1 MKSTTA
7 AAFLLGASLFA
18 LAAPA
23 LAQDT
28 GATATDASKPAEG
41 LGEIVVTANRVAS
54 SAQDTPIALNVYTG
68 TALADQGVNTV
79 RDLSQIDPSVNVTNS
94 TGSAYVAVRG
104 IASTDVTEIG
114 DPSVPITR
122 DGFFTNRS
130 FAISSS
136 FYDVARIEVLK
147 GPQGT
152 LQGRNSTGGLVS
164 IVTVRPELRTGGY
177 ASAEAGNYK
186 TFNGEAGVNVLLAPG
201 FAVRASGTVLSHKG
215 YRTSTGPAFDG
226 DDENFKSGRIQALYK
241 GDNGLS
247 AWVSYQHDSRDVN
260 GDAQFRGPLGGPTPD
275 FGKAKVFTSDAPTM
289 TKLTSDRA
297 RWELAYSADMGLNFI
312 YSGGYDSA
320 NWRNQLDATGGYPAN
335 RQFRQQETP
344 KTWNHEFRVSND
356 KGGKLFFQAGYFY
369 FQEKNVV
376 NSGIFNLDMTGPLF
390 GPGGF
395 LTGVPNADQ
404 SNRYGIKFDYNI
416 LTRSQALFGQ
426 VEYDLTDKLQLS
438 LGGRYTW
445 DKKVRTG
452 NAVLTLPA
460 LAFPL
465 CGNDFPAPGTCPPFP
480 LTTPGNGNLS
490 KGEPTWHVGFNY
502 RPAAGSLIYAKYDRG
517 YKSGGFNSNG
527 SAPSVDYGPER
538 LDSFEIGTKNSL
550 MGNTLQLNASAFYFK
565 YKGYQGS
572 QFTAATSSG
581 SGVFNVG
588 NASIFGIE
596 GSAVAL
602 VGKATRI
609 NFNATYLHTKFG
621 DGITINN
628 GATPP
633 AAINISGNRLPNAPG
648 FTASGGIEQELPV
661 SFGTFTAR
669 VDAKYSSAFYY
680 SVFNTADT
688 QSPEYVLANASLKFA
703 PENSFWEV
711 QAYVRNVFDKQVLA
725 YATQNFN
732 AGANTY
738 QFQAPRTFG
747 VRGSVKF

>member
-1 MKSTTA
+1 MKAATA
-7 AAFLLGASLFA
+7 VSFLLGASLLA

-23 LAQDT
+23 QAQDAA
-28 GATATDASKPAEG
+28 ATAGDAAKTNEG

-68 TALADQGVNTV
+68 AALADQGVNTV
-79 RDLSQIDPSVNVTNS
+79 RDLAQIDPSLNVTNS
-94 TGSAYVAVRG
+94 TGAAYVAVRG

-130 FAISSS
+130 FTISSS

-164 IVTVRPELRTGGY
+164 VVTNRPEMRTGGY

-186 TFNGEAGVNVLLAPG
+186 TFNGEAGLNVQFAPQ
-201 FAVRASGTVLSHKG
+201 FAVRASGTILSHEG
-215 YRTSTGPAFDG
+215 YRKSAGPAFDG

-247 AWVSYQHDSRDVN
+247 VWVSYQHDTRDVN
-260 GDAQFRGPLGGPTPD
+260 GDAQFRGPLGGPTPA
-275 FGKAKVFTSDAPTM
+275 FGDARTFTSSAPTM
-289 TKLTSDRA
+289 TKLDSDRV
-297 RWELAYSADMGLNFI
+297 RWEASYASQMGLNFI
-312 YSGGYDSA
+312 YAGGYDSQD
-320 NWRNQLDATGGYPAN
+320 WRNRLDATSTYPAN
-335 RQFRQQETP
+335 RQFRQRETP
-344 KTWNHEFRVSND
+344 KTWNHEFRVSNN

-376 NSGIFNLDMTGPLF
+376 DSGIFNLDMTGPLF

-404 SNRYGIKFDYNI
+404 SNRFGIKFDYNI
-416 LTRSQALFGQ
+416 LTRSQAVFGQ
-426 VEYDLTDKLQLS
+426 VEYDLTDNLQLS

-452 NAVLTLPA
+452 NAVLSLPA

-465 CGNDFPAPGTCPPFP
+465 CGNAFPAPGSCPPFP

-490 KGEPTWHVGFNY
+490 QSEPTWHVGFNY
-502 RPAAGSLIYAKYDRG
+502 RPAPGSLIYAKYDRG

-538 LDSFEIGTKNSL
+538 LDSFEVGTKNSL
-550 MGNTLQLNASAFYFK
+550 MGNTLQLNASVFYFD

-588 NASIFGIE
+588 SAKVFGIE

-602 VGKATRI
+602 VGKGTRL
-609 NFNATYLHTKFG
+609 NLNATYLHTKFG
-621 DGITINN
+621 DGIKINN

-633 AAINISGNRLPNAPG
+633 AAIDIGGNRLPNAPE
-648 FTASGGIEQELPV
+648 FTASGAIEQEIPA

-669 VDAKYSSAFYY
+669 IDAKYSSDFYY

-688 QSPEYVLANASLKFA
+688 RSWEYVLANASLKFA
-703 PENSFWEV
+703 PDNSFWEV
-711 QAYVRNVFDKQVLA
+711 SAYVRNIFDKQVLA
-725 YATQNFN
+725 NATQNFN

>member
-1 MKSTTA
+1 MKAATA
-7 AAFLLGASLFA
+7 VSFLLGASLLA
-18 LAAPA
+18 LAVPA
-23 LAQDT
+23 QAQDAA
-28 GATATDASKPAEG
+28 ATAGDPAKTNEG

-68 TALADQGVNTV
+68 AALADQGINTV
-79 RDLSQIDPSVNVTNS
+79 RDLAQIDPSVNITSS
-94 TGSAYVAVRG
+94 TGAAYVAVRG

-122 DGFFTNRS
+122 DGFFVNRS

-164 IVTVRPELRTGGY
+164 IITNRPEMRTGAYG
-177 ASAEAGNYK
+177 SIEAGNYK
-186 TFNGEAGVNVLLAPG
+186 TINGEAGVNVMLSPG
-201 FAVRASGTVLSHKG
+201 FAVRASGTILSHEG
-215 YRTSTGPAFDG
+215 YRKSAGPAFDG

-241 GDNGLS
+241 SDNGLTL
-247 AWVSYQHDSRDVN
+247 WVSYQHDNRDVN

-275 FGKAKVFTSDAPTM
+275 FGDAKTFVSNAPTL
-289 TKLTSDRA
+289 TKLDTDRV
-297 RWELAYSADMGLNFI
+297 RWEAAYSADFGLNFI

-320 NWRNQLDATGGYPAN
+320 DWRNRLDATGAYPAN

-344 KTWNHEFRVSND
+344 KTWNHEFRVSNNKD
-356 KGGKLFFQAGYFY
+356 GKLFFQAGYFY

-376 NSGIFNLDMTGPLF
+376 NSGIFNLDMTGPF
-390 GPGGF
+390 APGGPLSF
-395 LTGVPNADQ
+395 VPNADQ

-426 VEYDLTDKLQLS
+426 IEYELTDQLQLS

-452 NAVLTLPA
+452 NAVLSLPA

-465 CGNDFPAPGTCPPFP
+465 CGNGFPAPGTCPPFP

-490 KGEPTWHVGFNY
+490 AGEPTWHAGLNY
-502 RPAAGSLIYAKYDRG
+502 RPAPGTLIYAKYDRG

-527 SAPSVDYGPER
+527 SAPSVDYGPEK
-538 LDSFEIGTKNSL
+538 LDAFEIGTKNSL
-550 MGNTLQLNASAFYFK
+550 MGNTLQLNAAMFYFD

-572 QFTAATSSG
+572 QLTDAVSSG

-588 NASIFGIE
+588 SAKVFGIE
-596 GSAVAL
+596 GSLVAL
-602 VGKATRI
+602 AGSNTRVTL
-609 NFNATYLHTKFG
+609 NAAYLHTKFG
-621 DGITINN
+621 DGIKINT
-628 GATPP
+628 GANPP
-633 AAINISGNRLPNAPG
+633 VAVDISGNRLPNAPE
-648 FTASGGIEQELPV
+648 FTASGAIEQDLPV

-669 VDAKYSSAFYY
+669 VDAKYSSDFYY
-680 SVFNTADT
+680 SVFNTVDAR
-688 QSPEYVLANASLKFA
+688 SWEYVLANASLKFK
-703 PENSFWEV
+703 PENSVWEV
-711 QAYVRNVFDKQVLA
+711 SAYVRNVFNKQVLA
-725 YATQNFN
+725 NGFRNFN
-732 AGANTY
+732 AGSNTY

>member
-1 MKSTTA
+1 MKSATA
-7 AAFLLGASLFA
+7 VSFLLGASLFA

-23 LAQDT
+23 QAQD
-28 GATATDASKPAEG
+28 AAAAATDAAKPAEG
-41 LGEIVVTANRVAS
+41 LGEIVVTANRVATA
-54 SAQDTPIALNVYTG
+54 AQDTPIALNV
-68 TALADQGVNTV
+68 NTV
-79 RDLSQIDPSVNVTNS
+79 RDLAQIDPSVNVTNS
-94 TGSAYVAVRG
+94 TGAAYVAVRG

-164 IVTVRPELRTGGY
+164 IITTRPEMRTGAYG
-177 ASAEAGNYK
+177 SIEAGNYK
-186 TFNGEAGVNVLLAPG
+186 TINGEAGVNVLLAPG
-201 FAVRASGTVLSHKG
+201 FAVRASGTILSHEG
-215 YRTSTGPAFDG
+215 YRKSAGPAFDG

-247 AWVSYQHDSRDVN
+247 VWVSYQHDKRDVN
-260 GDAQFRGPLGGPTPD
+260 GDAQFRAPLGGPMPE
-275 FGKAKVFTSDAPTM
+275 FGKAKTFTSFAPTM
-289 TKLTSDRA
+289 TKLDSDRV
-297 RWELAYSADMGLNFI
+297 RWEAAYSADMGLNFI

-320 NWRNQLDATGGYPAN
+320 DWRNRLDATGGYPAN

-344 KTWNHEFRVSND
+344 KTWNHEFRVSNN

-376 NSGIFNLDMTGPLF
+376 NSGIFNLDMTGPF
-390 GPGGF
+390 APGGF
-395 LTGVPNADQ
+395 LSGAPNADQ
-404 SNRYGIKFDYNI
+404 SNRFGIKFDYNI

-426 VEYDLTDKLQLS
+426 VEYDLTDQLQLS

-452 NAVLTLPA
+452 NAVLSLPA

-465 CGNDFPAPGTCPPFP
+465 CGNDFPNPGSCPPFP
-480 LTTPGNGNLS
+480 LTTPGNGTIS
-490 KGEPTWHVGFNY
+490 QGEPTWHVGLNY
-502 RPAAGSLIYAKYDRG
+502 RPAPGTLIYAKYDRG

-527 SAPSVDYGPER
+527 SAPSVNYGPEK
-538 LDSFEIGTKNSL
+538 LDAFEIGTKNSL
-550 MGNTLQLNASAFYFK
+550 MGNTLQLNASVFYFD

-572 QFTAATSSG
+572 QFTDAVSSG

-588 NASIFGIE
+588 NAKVFGIE
-596 GSAVAL
+596 GSLTAL
-602 VGKATRI
+602 ASKNTRV
-609 NFNATYLHTKFG
+609 NLNAAYLHTKFG
-621 DGITINN
+621 DGITINT
-628 GATPP
+628 GANPP
-633 AAINISGNRLPNAPG
+633 VAVNISGNRLPNAPE
-648 FTASGGIEQELPV
+648 FTASGSIEQDLQV

-669 VDAKYSSAFYY
+669 IDAKYSSDFYY
-680 SVFNTADT
+680 SVFNTTDARSWD
-688 QSPEYVLANASLKFA
+688 YVLANASLKFK

-711 QAYVRNVFDKQVLA
+711 SAYVRNIFDKQVLA
-725 YATQNFN
+725 NGFRNYNS
-732 AGANTY
+732 GSNTY

>member
-1 MKSTTA
+1 MKAVSA
-7 AAFLLGASLFA
+7 ASFLLGASLLA

-23 LAQDT
+23 QAQE
-28 GATATDASKPAEG
+28 ATANTDTAKPAEG

-68 TALADQGVNTV
+68 AKLAEQGVNTV
-79 RDLSQIDPSVNVTNS
+79 RDLAQIDPSVNVTNS
-94 TGSAYVAVRG
+94 TGAAYVAVRG

-122 DGFFTNRS
+122 DGFFVNRS
-130 FAISSS
+130 FSISSS

-164 IVTVRPELRTGGY
+164 IVTNRPEMRTGAYG
-177 ASAEAGNYK
+177 SIEAGNYK
-186 TFNGEAGVNVLLAPG
+186 TINGEAGVNVQLADG
-201 FAVRASGTVLSHKG
+201 FAVRASGTILSHEG
-215 YRTSTGPAFDG
+215 YRKSAGPAFDG

-241 GDNGLS
+241 GSNGLS
-247 AWVSYQHDSRDVN
+247 LWVSYQHDSRDVN

-275 FGKAKVFTSDAPTM
+275 FGKARTFTSFAPTF
-289 TKLTSDRA
+289 TKLESDRV
-297 RWELAYSADMGLNFI
+297 RWEAAYSADMGLNFI

-320 NWRNQLDATGGYPAN
+320 DWRNRLDATGGYPAN

-344 KTWNHEFRVSND
+344 KTWNHEFRVSNNKD
-356 KGGKLFFQAGYFY
+356 GKLFFQAGYFY

-404 SNRYGIKFDYNI
+404 SNRYGIKFDYDI

-426 VEYDLTDKLQLS
+426 IEYKLTDQLQLS

-452 NAVLTLPA
+452 NAVLSLPA

-465 CGNDFPAPGTCPPFP
+465 CGNGFPAPGTCPPFP

-490 KGEPTWHVGFNY
+490 KGEPTWHVGLNY
-502 RPAAGSLIYAKYDRG
+502 RPAPGTLIYAKYDRG

-527 SAPSVDYGPER
+527 SAPSVDYGPEK
-538 LDSFEIGTKNSL
+538 LDAFEIGTKNSL
-550 MGNTLQLNASAFYFK
+550 MGNTLQLNASVFYFD

-572 QFTAATSSG
+572 QFTDATSSG

-588 NASIFGIE
+588 SAKVFGIE
-596 GSAVAL
+596 GSLTAL
-602 VGKATRI
+602 ASKNTRI
-609 NFNATYLHTKFG
+609 NLNAAYLHTKFG
-621 DGITINN
+621 DGIKINT
-628 GATPP
+628 GANPP
-633 AAINISGNRLPNAPG
+633 VAVDISGNRLPNAPE
-648 FTASGGIEQELPV
+648 FTASGSIEQDVPV

-669 VDAKYSSAFYY
+669 IDAKYSSDFYY
-680 SVFNTADT
+680 GVFNTVDT
-688 QSPEYVLANASLKFA
+688 RSWDYVLANASLKFK
-703 PENSFWEV
+703 PVNSFWEIS
-711 QAYVRNVFDKQVLA
+711 AYVRNVFDKQVLA

-738 QFQAPRTFG
+738 QFQAPRTVG

>member
-1 MKSTTA
+1 MKATTA
-7 AAFLLGASLFA
+7 VSFLLGASLFA
-18 LAAPA
+18 LAAPVA
-23 LAQDT
+23 AQEAAAAAD
-28 GATATDASKPAEG
+28 KPAEG

-54 SAQDTPIALNVYTG
+54 SAQDTPIALNVYNG
-68 TALADQGVNTV
+68 AALADQGVNTV
-79 RDLSQIDPSVNVTNS
+79 RDLAQIDPSVNVTNS
-94 TGSAYVAVRG
+94 TGAAYVAVRG

-122 DGFFTNRS
+122 DGFFVNRS
-130 FAISSS
+130 FSISSS

-164 IVTVRPELRTGGY
+164 IVTNRPEMRNGGF
-177 ASAEAGNYK
+177 ASVEAGNYK
-186 TFNGEAGVNVLLAPG
+186 TFNGEAGVNVQLAEG
-201 FAVRASGTVLSHKG
+201 LAIRASGTALSHKG
-215 YRTSTGPAFDG
+215 YRTSAGPAFDG

-241 GDNGLS
+241 GDSGLS
-247 AWVSYQHDSRDVN
+247 LWVSYQHDNRDVN
-260 GDAQFRGPLGGPTPD
+260 GDAQFRGPLGGPTPE
-275 FGKAKVFTSDAPTM
+275 FGKARTFTSAAPTG
-289 TKLTSDRA
+289 TKLESDRV
-297 RWELAYSADMGLNFI
+297 RWEAAYSADMGLNFI

-320 NWRNQLDATGGYPAN
+320 NWRNQLDATSGYPAN

-344 KTWNHEFRVSND
+344 KTWNHEVRVSNN

-376 NSGIFNLDMTGPLF
+376 NSGIFNLDMTGPF
-390 GPGGF
+390 APGGPLSF
-395 LTGVPNADQ
+395 VPNADQ
-404 SNRYGIKFDYNI
+404 SNRYALKFDYNI

-426 VEYDLTDKLQLS
+426 IEYDMTDQLQLS

-452 NAVLTLPA
+452 NAVLSLPA

-465 CGNDFPAPGTCPPFP
+465 CGNGFPAPGTCPPFP

-490 KGEPTWHVGFNY
+490 QGEPTWHVGLNY
-502 RPAAGSLIYAKYDRG
+502 RPAPGSLIYAKYDRG

-538 LDSFEIGTKNSL
+538 LDSFELGTKNSL
-550 MGNTLQLNASAFYFK
+550 MGNTLQLNASVFYFN

-572 QFTAATSSG
+572 QTTDAVSSG

-588 NASIFGIE
+588 SAKVFGIE
-596 GSAVAL
+596 GSLTAL
-602 VGKATRI
+602 AAQNTRV
-609 NFNATYLHTKFG
+609 NLNATYLHTKFG
-621 DGITINN
+621 DGIKINT
-628 GATPP
+628 GANPP
-633 AAINISGNRLPNAPG
+633 VAVDIGGNRLPNAPE
-648 FTASGGIEQELPV
+648 FTASGSIEQDLPV

-669 VDAKYSSAFYY
+669 VDAKYSSDFYY
-680 SVFNTADT
+680 SVFNTTDT
-688 QSPEYVLANASLKFA
+688 RSWNYVLANASLKFK
-703 PENSFWEV
+703 PESSFWEI
-711 QAYVRNVFDKQVLA
+711 QAFVRNVFDKQVLA
-725 YATQNFN
+725 YAAQNFN

>member
-1 MKSTTA
+1 MSMKATTA
-7 AAFLLGASLFA
+7 GSFLLGASLFA
-18 LAAPA
+18 LTAPA
-23 LAQDT
+23 QAQV
-28 GATATDASKPAEG
+28 AADAAKPAEG

-54 SAQDTPIALNVYTG
+54 SAQDTPIALNVYSG
-68 TALADQGVNTV
+68 AALADQGVNTV
-79 RDLSQIDPSVNVTNS
+79 RDLAQIDPSVNVTNS

-164 IVTVRPELRTGGY
+164 IITVRPEMRNGGF

-186 TFNGEAGVNVLLAPG
+186 TFNGEAGVNVQLAES
-201 FAVRASGTVLSHKG
+201 FAVRASGTALSHKG
-215 YRTSTGPAFDG
+215 YRTSAGPALDG

-247 AWVSYQHDSRDVN
+247 AWVSYQHDNRDVN
-260 GDAQFRGPLGGPTPD
+260 GDAQFRGPLGGPTPV
-275 FGKAKVFTSDAPTM
+275 FGKAKTFTSSAPTG
-289 TKLTSDRA
+289 TKLESDRV
-297 RWELAYSADMGLNFI
+297 RWELAYNADMGLNFI

-344 KTWNHEFRVSND
+344 KTWNHEIRVSNN

-376 NSGIFNLDMTGPLF
+376 NSGIFNLDMTGPF
-390 GPGGF
+390 APGGPLSF
-395 LTGVPNADQ
+395 VPNADQ
-404 SNRYGIKFDYNI
+404 SNRYGIKFDYDI

-426 VEYDLTDKLQLS
+426 IEYDLTDQLQLS

-452 NAVLTLPA
+452 NAVLSLPA

-465 CGNDFPAPGTCPPFP
+465 CGNGFPAPGTCPPFP

-490 KGEPTWHVGFNY
+490 QSEPTWHAGLNY
-502 RPAAGSLIYAKYDRG
+502 RPAPGSLIFAKYDRG

-538 LDSFEIGTKNSL
+538 LDSFELGTKNSL
-550 MGNTLQLNASAFYFK
+550 MGNTLQLNASVFYFN

-588 NASIFGIE
+588 SAKVFGIE
-596 GSAVAL
+596 GSATAL
-602 VGKATRI
+602 VGQGTRLS
-609 NFNATYLHTKFG
+609 FNATYLHTKFG
-621 DGITINN
+621 EGIKINN
-628 GATPP
+628 GGTPP
-633 AAINISGNRLPNAPG
+633 VAIDIGGNRLPNAPG
-648 FTASGGIEQELPV
+648 FTASGAIEQEIPV
-661 SFGTFTAR
+661 SFGKFTAR

-680 SVFNTADT
+680 SVFNTPDT
-688 QSPEYVLANASLKFA
+688 RSWDYVLANASLKFA

-711 QAYVRNVFDKQVLA
+711 SAFVRNVFDKQVLA